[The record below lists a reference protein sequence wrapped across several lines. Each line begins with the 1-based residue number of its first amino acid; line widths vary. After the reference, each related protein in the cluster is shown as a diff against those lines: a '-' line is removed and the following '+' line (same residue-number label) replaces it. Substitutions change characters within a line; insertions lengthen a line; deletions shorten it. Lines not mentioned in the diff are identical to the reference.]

1 MHTTNWKNIESQ
13 AFELAT
19 KNDINIWMNK
29 ILDADIGFSSQ
40 NVINCIKVQP
50 YNICNQ
56 YIAC

>member
-19 KNDINIWMNK
+19 KNDTNIWMNK
-29 ILDADIGFSSQ
+29 FPNVDIGFSSQ
-40 NVINCIKVQP
+40 NVTDYIKVES

-56 YIAC
+56 YIVC